1 MAEQKEVTTAIH
13 NVPQQP
19 VDNTVTLRVP
29 KPNIQVVV
37 LGLVAFITLF
47 QTVQLVRIGGSTNT
61 GGTVKSA
68 PAPAAGND
76 SSTTGSGADANAPQS
91 MVGGC

>member
-1 MAEQKEVTTAIH
+1 MAEHTKGTIGAIH

-19 VDNTVTLRVP
+19 AGNTLTLRIP

-47 QTVQLVRIGGSTNT
+47 QTFQLFRINGAAGSAS
-61 GGTVKSA
+61 VKSA
-68 PAPAAGND
+68 PAAA
-76 SSTTGSGADANAPQS
+76 STTSSGAGSGSNASTPQS

>member
-1 MAEQKEVTTAIH
+1 MAEQKETTAVIH
-13 NVPQQP
+13 NIPKEKA
-19 VDNTVTLRVP
+19 DNTVTLRVP

-47 QTVQLVRIGGSTNT
+47 QTFQLIRISSANT
-61 GGTVKSA
+61 GTTVKSA
-68 PAPAAGND
+68 PAPVSN
-76 SSTTGSGADANAPQS
+76 TGSGAGGNGTDANAPQS

>member
-1 MAEQKEVTTAIH
+1 MAEETTTGAMHQI
-13 NVPQQP
+13 PKQ
-19 VDNTVTLRVP
+19 DNTMVLRIP

-47 QTVQLVRIGGSTNT
+47 QTFQLVQISAKSGSAP
-61 GGTVKSA
+61 VKSA
-68 PAPAAGND
+68 PAAVTNP
-76 SSTTGSGADANAPQS
+76 GSGGTDVPQS